1 MPFTPSILSEY
12 ADDYLDNPKKIVSPF
27 MTVGFNSRNDK
38 SAEIIA
44 ALHPADKSARPQ
56 FVDRETNLEYW
67 SLIEA
72 FRCLTGIPA
81 LLNTSLNLHGDPMN
95 YSISDAVRTVAHS
108 DLDFL
113 LLPDNQLLAKKNAAE
128 RL

>member
-1 MPFTPSILSEY
+1 
-12 ADDYLDNPKKIVSPF
+12 
-27 MTVGFNSRNDK
+27 
-38 SAEIIA
+38 
-44 ALHPADKSARPQ
+44 
-56 FVDRETNLEYW
+56 
-67 SLIEA
+67 
-72 FRCLTGIPA
+72 
-81 LLNTSLNLHGDPMN
+81 N